1 MRFTFFAAALVAVIA
16 MSWSSRDA
24 LAQACNE
31 TGYTYNASC
40 QGNVTKSSGA
50 VSGSATTVAAAQ
62 ATTGLVMSR
71 VNRVTAGDTGN
82 LAVGSGTTELL
93 ALGRGDSA
101 GGAGENR
108 AGIWINGAF
117 IRAEGDA
124 NDAKFDSNIIT
135 GMIGA
140 DYAVN
145 DRLIVGLGLG
155 YESQDTD
162 TTYNAG
168 DTQGDG
174 ISGTAYFSYLFNEI
188 YSLTGTF
195 GYTRLNYDHARTDPL
210 SNAKITGDNDAN
222 RFAGSLS
229 GAGSWTRDAL
239 RLGASVGTLYIVEK
253 QDAFTE
259 SNGVAVASESITVGQ
274 VNLGGSAAYRV
285 GVAEPFVNTL
295 VGYDYNDAGGSYDNR
310 LSVSAAL
317 GSNFYLTEEFTLNA
331 QAIGQYRNDLTV
343 YGGSATARYSI
354 RW

>member
-1 MRFTFFAAALVAVIA
+1 MRYSFFAAAMMAILAV
-16 MSWSSRDA
+16 SLTGKDA
-24 LAQACNE
+24 LAQACNQ

-40 QGNVTKSSGA
+40 QGNVTKSSGS

-71 VNRVTAGDTGN
+71 VNRITAGDTGN
-82 LAVGSGTTELL
+82 LTVGSTTELL
-93 ALGRGDSA
+93 SLGRGDSA

-108 AGIWINGAF
+108 AGIWVNGAF
-117 IRAEGDA
+117 IRADGDA
-124 NDAKFDSNIIT
+124 NDAGFESNIIT

-145 DRLIVGLGLG
+145 DQLIIGLGFG
-155 YESQDTD
+155 YENQDTD
-162 TTYNAG
+162 TDYNNG

-174 ISGTAYFSYLFNEI
+174 FSGTAYFSYQFDEI
-188 YSLTGTF
+188 YSLTGTL
-195 GYTRLNYDHARTDPL
+195 GYTRLSYDHTRTDPL

-222 RFAGSLS
+222 RYAGSLS
-229 GAGSWTRDAL
+229 GLASWTEGPL
-239 RLGASVGTLYIVEK
+239 RYGASVGTLYILEK

-259 SNGVAVASESITVGQ
+259 SNGVAVESESISVGQ
-274 VNLGGSAAYRV
+274 VNLGGNAAYRV
-285 GVAEPFVNTL
+285 GVAEPFVNAL
-295 VGYDYNDAGGSYDNR
+295 VGYDYNDAGGSYDNKF
-310 LSVSAAL
+310 SVSGAL

-354 RW
+354 KW